1 VQPVSLISGLGQ
13 QLAHA
18 FPGFAG
24 QLGRVGIDLAS
35 EGFCPRRQEP
45 GKKRKRAHVESF
57 LVWWDGAV
65 ASRRGGHG
73 RRRLTSAG
81 AISYQVPVPAP
92 WLPFTQGSG
101 SLPPN
106 PRPAMK
112 PEDLTLMRSLPMF
125 GKVTAERL
133 AALVL
138 RGSLQRYPRGTLLF
152 REGDQADFLMVLLE
166 GGVEL
171 FACDH
176 DENEAV
182 VETLFPVDSFILA
195 AALTGA
201 PYLMS
206 ARTLLP
212 SRVLL
217 LDAEIFRRTVAT
229 DPDLSAPVMAELAQH
244 FRRLVRQIKDLKL
257 RTGAQ
262 RLGCYVLS
270 LAASAEEVVLPF
282 DKRTLASR
290 LGMTAENLSRA
301 FSALRGHGLSIR
313 GSHLLIQ
320 DRERLAAFAR
330 PDPLIDTSEGPL
342 SLTE

>member
-1 VQPVSLISGLGQ
+1 MRS
-13 QLAHA
+13 
-18 FPGFAG
+18 
-24 QLGRVGIDLAS
+24 
-35 EGFCPRRQEP
+35 
-45 GKKRKRAHVESF
+45 
-57 LVWWDGAV
+57 
-65 ASRRGGHG
+65 
-73 RRRLTSAG
+73 
-81 AISYQVPVPAP
+81 
-92 WLPFTQGSG
+92 
-101 SLPPN
+101 
-106 PRPAMK
+106 
-112 PEDLTLMRSLPMF
+112 EDLTLMRSLPMF
-125 GKVTAERL
+125 GKVTEDQL
-133 AALVL
+133 AALVP

-171 FACDH
+171 FARDH

-206 ARTLLP
+206 ARTFLP

-217 LDAEIFRRTVAT
+217 LDAEIFRRAVAA

-244 FRRLVRQIKDLKL
+244 FRRLVRQIKNLKL
-257 RTGAQ
+257 RTGVQ
-262 RLGCYVLS
+262 RLGCYVLG
-270 LAASAEEVVLPF
+270 LAGAADEVLLPF

-301 FSALRGHGLSIR
+301 FSTLRAHGLSTQGNR
-313 GSHLLIQ
+313 VLIQ
-320 DRERLAAFAR
+320 DRERLVAFSR
-330 PDPLIDTSEGPL
+330 PDPLIDASDGPL